1 MEGLQSKVDIGSQQI
16 IGYLNLNSNCYNVNF
31 NLKTYLFRLDEFAA
45 NVATIQDL
53 MTELQKED
61 LTSEEYKD
69 LQSKYQVSIQFF
81 KSNKHQPISESL
93 LDWLYKQTMSNS
105 FKIIKTALANVTRL
119 DLD

>member
-1 MEGLQSKVDIGSQQI
+1 MEGLQSKVDISSQQI

-69 LQSKYQVSIQFF
+69 LQSKYQVSIQF
-81 KSNKHQPISESL
+81 S
-93 LDWLYKQTMSNS
+93 KQQTSTNIRVIVRL
-105 FKIIKTALANVTRL
+105 IIQTNHVK
-119 DLD
+119 

>member
-31 NLKTYLFRLDEFAA
+31 NLKTSLFRLDEFAA

-69 LQSKYQVSIQFF
+69 LQSKYQVSIQF
-81 KSNKHQPISESL
+81 S
-93 LDWLYKQTMSNS
+93 KQQTSTNIRVIVRL
-105 FKIIKTALANVTRL
+105 IIQTNHVK
-119 DLD
+119 